1 MTSNSR
7 PADVIG
13 LLRNDVLLERYRY
26 EPGPAVT
33 LPWHTH
39 DEYQLNLNLDLVA
52 GVHYRGAFH
61 AVPPGRLTVV
71 MPGEPHAP
79 RDPGERE
86 EPSSHLVL
94 YVEPAVVQ
102 AAAAMVAGK
111 RQGFPAFTDLIVDD
125 PRLIRRFVALHR
137 VLEEQAARLEQ
148 DSSLLG
154 VLAALVVRHARVEP
168 LPQPEAPSAIKT
180 VREYLHDN
188 LDANVSL
195 AELAGLSGLSPF
207 RLVRQFRTTFGL
219 PPHAYHVQLR
229 VEHGKRLLLS
239 GASVTEA
246 GHAAGFFDTSHFD
259 RHFRR
264 HVGVAPG
271 AYAGKNVHSRERR
284 RP

>member
-1 MTSNSR
+1 MTSSR
-7 PADVIG
+7 RPTDVTG
-13 LLRNDVLLERYRY
+13 LLREDVLLEWYRY

-39 DEYQLNLNLDLVA
+39 HEYQLNLNLDLVA
-52 GVHYRGAFH
+52 GVHYRGTFH
-61 AVPPGRLTVV
+61 VVPPGRLTVI

-79 RDPGERE
+79 RDPDERA

-94 YVEPAVVQ
+94 YVDPVAVQ
-102 AAAAMVAGK
+102 AAAEMVVGK
-111 RQGFPAFTDLIVDD
+111 RPGLPAFADPIVDD
-125 PRLIRRFVALHR
+125 PRLIRGFVALHR
-137 VLEEQAARLEQ
+137 VLGERATRLEQ
-148 DSSLLG
+148 DSSLVG
-154 VLAALVVRHARVEP
+154 VLTDLVARHARTRPVNEP
-168 LPQPEAPSAIKT
+168 LAPRAVQK

-195 AELAGLSGLSPF
+195 ADLAGLSGVSPF
-207 RLVRQFRTTFGL
+207 RLVRQFRAAVGL

-271 AYAGKNVHSRERR
+271 AYAGKNVHSRGRR